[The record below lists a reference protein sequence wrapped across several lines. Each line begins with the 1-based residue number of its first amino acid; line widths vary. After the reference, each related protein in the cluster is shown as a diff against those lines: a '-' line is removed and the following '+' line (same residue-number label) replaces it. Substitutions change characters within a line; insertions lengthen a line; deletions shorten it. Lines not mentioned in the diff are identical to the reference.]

1 MASGSELKRK
11 IHINVG
17 GGVRLIADSL
27 LACAPQACLSPNRRG
42 GNPRRRKEAGLTQ
55 EKLAEKAG
63 LHHNFIGEIERSN
76 QDLSLSSL
84 VKIAKA
90 LNVRVR
96 DLVANV

>member
-1 MASGSELKRK
+1 MLIRYWP
-11 IHINVG
+11 
-17 GGVRLIADSL
+17 VRPKPAYRRT
-27 LACAPQACLSPNRRG
+27 LAEEIRA
-42 GNPRRRKEAGLTQ
+42 RRKEAGLTQ

-84 VKIAKA
+84 FKIAKA

-96 DLVANV
+96 DLVADV